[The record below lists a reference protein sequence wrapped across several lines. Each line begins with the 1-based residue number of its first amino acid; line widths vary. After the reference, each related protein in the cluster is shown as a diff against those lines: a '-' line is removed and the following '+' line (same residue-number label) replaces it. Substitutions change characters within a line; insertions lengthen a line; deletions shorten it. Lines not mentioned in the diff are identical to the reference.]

1 MSNVASSDAFSARG
15 REVREVVRRLRDG
28 GRALV
33 ALSGGV
39 DSSLVASLAYEALGA
54 DVIAVTL
61 VGPAV
66 SEQER
71 QRASRVAQAIGIPHE
86 IVDADPMGND
96 AYRENTA
103 NRCYFCRTTETAALL
118 RFGVS
123 RGVRQF
129 LDGVHLDDLG
139 DDRPGLRAMQEAG
152 FDHPLLWA
160 GWHKS
165 EVRRLAQV
173 RQLPNWDQPSD
184 ACLAS
189 RVRHGIPI
197 TTDLLRRIERAEDH
211 VLARGFRRVRVRVE
225 ARTARIEV
233 DPDEVARL
241 LEEPLATQVTSA
253 IRSEGFAEV
262 LIDRHGYA
270 PRPGS

>member
-1 MSNVASSDAFSARG
+1 VPNVASSDVAPPHG
-15 REVREVVRRLRDG
+15 RVVREVVQRLTQG

-54 DVIAVTL
+54 NAIAVTL

-71 QRASRVAQAIGIPHE
+71 QRALRVAGSIGIPHAVVE
-86 IVDADPMGND
+86 VDPLVSD
-96 AYRENTA
+96 AYRENTV
-103 NRCYFCRTTETAALL
+103 NRCYFCRVTETSALL
-118 RFGVS
+118 RFGAS
-123 RGVRQF
+123 RGVQQY
-129 LDGVHLDDLG
+129 LDGVHLDDVG

-152 FDHPLLWA
+152 FAHPLLWA
-160 GWHKS
+160 EWHKS
-165 EVRRLAQV
+165 EVRQLARL
-173 RQLPNWDQPSD
+173 RRLPNWDQPSD

-197 TTDLLRRIERAEDH
+197 TTELLRRIERAEGH
-211 VLARGFRRVRVRVE
+211 VLARGFRRVRVRAE
-225 ARTARIEV
+225 GQTARIEV

-241 LEEPLATQVTSA
+241 RAEPLASQVTA
-253 IRSEGFAEV
+253 AVRSEGFEEV
-262 LIDRHGYA
+262 RIDRNGYG